1 MTGGDAVSMMP
12 RGSAA
17 PPASQWVAV
26 RVAGG
31 AAARRHHRYRVRP
44 GGARRQRGRV
54 LVDLGLSETQE
65 LLKNAAR
72 EFLENECPETHVR
85 EMEEDD
91 KGYSPELWAKMAEQ
105 GWQGLLIPEEY
116 GGAGLDFLDLAV
128 LLEEFGRALVPGPF
142 MSTVLGGAIP
152 LIVAGSEAQK
162 QEYLPKIASGEAIF
176 TLALTEPSARFD
188 EQGIEAEASVS
199 GSEVTLNGT
208 KLFVSDANV
217 ADYMVVAAKSSGGT
231 TLAVVPTNQ
240 PGVQIRQLLTIAR
253 DKQCEVVLDGATG
266 ELLGEEGAGW
276 DLLQPVIQRYTVAEA
291 AYLVGLAQMDF
302 EIAVDYAKER
312 VQFGRPIGSFQA
324 IQHKCADMVTDV
336 DGSRFIMYKA
346 AWSVNT
352 DQDDREMAVNMAK
365 AWTSDATRRVV
376 AHGQQ
381 IHGGIGFTKDYKIQ
395 LYYRR
400 QKRAELAFGDTEHH
414 RELVAQQLGI

>member
-1 MTGGDAVSMMP
+1 M
-12 RGSAA
+12 
-17 PPASQWVAV
+17 
-26 RVAGG
+26 
-31 AAARRHHRYRVRP
+31 
-44 GGARRQRGRV
+44 
-54 LVDLGLSETQE
+54 DLGLSEQQE

-72 EFLENECPETHVR
+72 EFLENECPESLVR

-91 KGYSPELWAKMAEQ
+91 KGYSPALWSKMAEQ

-116 GGAGLDFLDLAV
+116 GGAGFDFLDLSV

-142 MSTVLGGAIP
+142 MSTVLGGAVP
-152 LIVAGSEAQK
+152 LLVAGSEAQK
-162 QEYLPKIASGEAIF
+162 QEFLPKIASGEAIF
-176 TLALTEPSARFD
+176 TLALTEPTARFD
-188 EQGIEAEASVS
+188 EQGIEAKATVS
-199 GSEVTLNGT
+199 GSDVTLNGT

-217 ADYMVVAAKSSGGT
+217 ADYMVVAAKSPKGT
-231 TLAVVPTNQ
+231 TLAIVPTNQ
-240 PGVQIRQLLTIAR
+240 PGVKITQLLTIAR
-253 DKQCEVVLDGATG
+253 DKQCEVVLENATG
-266 ELLGEEGAGW
+266 QLLGAEGKGWELLE
-276 DLLQPVIQRYTVAEA
+276 PVIQRYTVAEA

-302 EIAVDYAKER
+302 EISVDYAKER

-352 DQDDREMAVNMAK
+352 DQPDRQMAVNMAK
-365 AWTSDATRRVV
+365 AWSSDATRRVV